1 MKKVKPVVLF
11 LAILAIGMTT
21 LVAFMSFLPATNV
34 LPLDHPLGHIGD
46 GRKDDRKAH
55 RDTKVRI
62 GDSSVTNRMPARTA
76 PSPGTS
82 KQNAGHPMYFM
93 VFSTSCSPF
102 QNWQAM
108 AFFYFAK
115 KVNQPGNVTRLVS
128 GCTTEQAAAL
138 EKVHAEKIVPLNPG
152 FQMHITPDFG
162 VKDNQKYWNK
172 PNGLLDWMEN
182 ELGFPD
188 RAAEYNDA
196 IIIIVDPDMMLLR
209 PITHEFSKFKTEWVG
224 EFKSDKVDHGI
235 PIAQQ
240 YAYGNKW
247 LTSLHGN
254 VSYVVGPDSP
264 IHNLSLKDAEAYYPA
279 GPPYLATG
287 KDMYAIAKYWVKFLP
302 LVHDIFPEF
311 MAEMHAY
318 STAAAH
324 LNLPHQLTPG
334 FMVSDVSGDSP
345 KEGFGFLQNVTRADA
360 CSPQISEDDLPLVLH
375 YCQRYALGRWFFSK
389 YKLREDFFECESPLL
404 REPPLDVAEIYDW
417 NIFPNGIEG
426 EDFAKRNRS
435 QKTVLHGW
443 VLCKLLFSLNAV
455 ATEIKSKH
463 CGHKANFNKTW
474 HFHQEDLFQAMLDDP
489 SNPYQRD
496 GLTDNPG

>member
-11 LAILAIGMTT
+11 LAILAIWMTT

-417 NIFPNGIEG
+417 NIFPNG
-426 EDFAKRNRS
+426 DRRRRLRQAKSVAKNSTTWMGFVQTFVFPKRS
-435 QKTVLHGW
+435 G
-443 VLCKLLFSLNAV
+443 N
-455 ATEIKSKH
+455 
-463 CGHKANFNKTW
+463 
-474 HFHQEDLFQAMLDDP
+474 
-489 SNPYQRD
+489 
-496 GLTDNPG
+496 